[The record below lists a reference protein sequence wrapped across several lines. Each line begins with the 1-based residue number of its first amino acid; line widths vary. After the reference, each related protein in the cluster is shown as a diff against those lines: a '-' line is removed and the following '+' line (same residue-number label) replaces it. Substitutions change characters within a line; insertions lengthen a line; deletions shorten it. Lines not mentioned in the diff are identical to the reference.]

1 MLTLLRLI
9 ARLPLPLLHAAG
21 VLLGWLTYLSD
32 AKVRQRM
39 RDFSRQSTLPV
50 SLWKNAAEIGKSV
63 AELPALWLRPLAR
76 TAALVKQVQG
86 RELVEQA
93 QQTGKG
99 IIFLTP
105 HLGCFEIT
113 SHYYS
118 QQHPITVLYRPPKLV
133 WLNPLLTEGRKR
145 PNISLAP
152 ANAQGVKQL
161 LQALK
166 RKEAIGILPD
176 QVPGAG
182 EGVWADFFGRPAYSM
197 TLAARLAAKSGATV
211 LLVYAERLAWGR
223 GFRIVFMPLQHAI
236 PDDTAAGTRLINQA
250 VEQLIARLPNQYLW
264 SYNRYKRPRGAPEA
278 PPC

>member
-21 VLLGWLTYLSD
+21 ILLGWLTYLSD
-32 AKVRQRM
+32 ATVRRRM
-39 RDFSRQSTLPV
+39 RDFSRQSRLPV
-50 SLWKNAAEIGKSV
+50 KLWKNAAEMGKAV
-63 AELPALWLRPLAR
+63 AELPALWLRPLTRA
-76 TAALVKQVQG
+76 AALVKHVQG
-86 RELVEQA
+86 WELIEQA
-93 QQTGKG
+93 QQAGKG

-118 QQHPITVLYRPPKLV
+118 QRRPITVLYRPPKLA
-133 WLNPLLTEGRKR
+133 WLIPLLTEGRKR

-152 ANAQGVKQL
+152 ANAQGVRQL

-182 EGVWADFFGRPAYSM
+182 EGVWTAFFGRPAYSM
-197 TLAARLAAKSGATV
+197 TLAARLAVKSGATV
-211 LLVYAERLAWGR
+211 LLVYAERLSWGR
-223 GFRIVFMPLQHAI
+223 GFRIVIQPLQQTI
-236 PDDTAAGTRLINQA
+236 PDDATAGTRIINQA
-250 VEQLIARLPNQYLW
+250 VEQLIAQLPNQYLW

-278 PPC
+278 PAC